1 VLEPGDLGDVFALV
15 ALDALDDDFG
25 RGAFLRFA
33 RFGRFGFGGFL
44 LGVFLGAFLGVDGE
58 RGEVLRE
65 RFRGVEGV
73 VEGRVGFRE
82 PFGAFFGR
90 AAEFTVLFVERVGLV
105 WVLGGL
111 WL

>member
-111 WL
+111 